1 MSSEDGRILLN
12 ELQTAID
19 FLKQN
24 WTDSIGNQYILWLE
38 QTQTK
43 IKEIERR
50 REIISLKKVKIKLI
64 CESIK
69 SEGDADDP
77 KKLTLKR

>member
-24 WTDSIGNQYILWLE
+24 WTDSIGKQYILWLE

-64 CESIK
+64 CESIN